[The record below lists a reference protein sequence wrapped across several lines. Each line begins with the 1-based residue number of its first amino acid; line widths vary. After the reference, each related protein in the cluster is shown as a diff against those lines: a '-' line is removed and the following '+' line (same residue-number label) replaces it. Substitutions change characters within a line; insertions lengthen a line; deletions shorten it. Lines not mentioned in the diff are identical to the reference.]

1 MKTSYQPKKP
11 DAKRRRGSK
20 KKKTIFPAF
29 LLDIQMGIY
38 WASDIE
44 IKRFKSSNSS
54 THTRLQLSWR
64 IQSEKKSFWR
74 TELQTNSGWNSSH
87 GRILCFHTRYSNGN
101 NLSFWYLNQAIQ
113 KPKFIYA
120 FRNTNFMKDSK
131 WDKIVLKNR
140 IWPQSGWSKRVS

>member
-44 IKRFKSSNSS
+44 IKRFKSSNSF
-54 THTRLQLSWR
+54 THTRLQLS
-64 IQSEKKSFWR
+64 
-74 TELQTNSGWNSSH
+74 
-87 GRILCFHTRYSNGN
+87 
-101 NLSFWYLNQAIQ
+101 
-113 KPKFIYA
+113 
-120 FRNTNFMKDSK
+120 
-131 WDKIVLKNR
+131 
-140 IWPQSGWSKRVS
+140 